1 MRRSRWNASIS
12 RKTLRKPPG
21 GSASLTRC
29 GKYRSFLRPAISRLR
44 RVIWSNSPPLRASP
58 PHKPGSSSSTNRAS
72 ARAVRRVFDYPLVRR
87 KAEPS
92 VNVILFPAMRP
103 NRAWRLLGVIGPPRS
118 DWNTYG
124 DGPHSRC
131 RRRSAHNSSPRGSS
145 VPIADSCSAIN
156 GVNNWISDWVARR

>member
-92 VNVILFPAMRP
+92 VNVILFPAMRGHGGFWASSGR
-103 NRAWRLLGVIGPPRS
+103 RARTGTHTVMA
-118 DWNTYG
+118 
-124 DGPHSRC
+124 HSRAAAGAE
-131 RRRSAHNSSPRGSS
+131 RAVPPPGRGVDAQAASNAEQVES
-145 VPIADSCSAIN
+145 QFSRLGA
-156 GVNNWISDWVARR
+156 WTARH